1 MPAFGRI
8 LLCYDATR
16 EGRRALRHGASLA
29 GQVKAETHLLAVLNS
44 STWQQGTE
52 IASTVPLDVLEQ
64 SAREILRDGIEK
76 LAARGI
82 IATAHFAIG
91 DPLEQIPLFANELKA
106 DLIVVGHRRS
116 GRVRRWWSGKN
127 DGLLLDRVSCAVLV
141 AMEPEDVDTD
151 ASEPEEVLSA
161 RA

>member
-1 MPAFGRI
+1 MAAFGRI

-29 GQVKAETHLLAVLNS
+29 EQIKAETHLLAVLNIS
-44 STWQQGTE
+44 AWSQGAE
-52 IASTVPLDVLEQ
+52 IASTVPLDALEQ

-76 LAARGI
+76 LAARGV

-91 DPLEQIPLFANELKA
+91 DPLDQIPFFANELKA

-116 GRVRRWWSGKN
+116 GLIRRWWSGKN

-141 AMEPEDVDTD
+141 AMEPEDVDAHELEE
-151 ASEPEEVLSA
+151 ASSA

>member
-1 MPAFGRI
+1 MSAFGRI

-29 GQVKAETHLLAVLNS
+29 EQLKAETHLLAVLNS
-44 STWQQGTE
+44 LAWTQGAD
-52 IASTVPLDVLEQ
+52 IASAVPVDALEQ
-64 SAREILRDGIEK
+64 SAREILRDGIEV
-76 LAARGI
+76 LAARGV
-82 IATAHFAIG
+82 IAAPHFAIG
-91 DPLEQIPLFANELKA
+91 DPLDHIPFFARELKP

-116 GRVRRWWSGKN
+116 GLVRRWWSGKN

-141 AMEPEDVDTD
+141 AMDLDD
-151 ASEPEEVLSA
+151 ANALEQVATLSV

>member
-1 MPAFGRI
+1 MSAFGRI

-29 GQVKAETHLLAVLNS
+29 EQLKAETHLLAVLNS
-44 STWQQGTE
+44 LAWTQGAD
-52 IASTVPLDVLEQ
+52 IASAVPVDALEQ
-64 SAREILRDGIEK
+64 SAREILRDGIEV
-76 LAARGI
+76 LAARGV
-82 IATAHFAIG
+82 IAAPHFAIG
-91 DPLEQIPLFANELKA
+91 DPLDHIPFFARELKP

-116 GRVRRWWSGKN
+116 GLVRRWWSGKN

-141 AMEPEDVDTD
+141 AMDPDD
-151 ASEPEEVLSA
+151 ANALEQVATLSV

>member
-1 MPAFGRI
+1 MSAFGRI

-16 EGRRALRHGASLA
+16 EGRQALRHGASLA
-29 GQVKAETHLLAVLNS
+29 EQLKAETHLLAILNS
-44 STWQQGTE
+44 LVWTQGADV
-52 IASTVPLDVLEQ
+52 ASAVPFDALEQ

-76 LAARGI
+76 LAARGV
-82 IATAHFAIG
+82 IATPHFAIG
-91 DPLEQIPLFANELKA
+91 DPLDHIPFFARELKA

-116 GRVRRWWSGKN
+116 GLVRRWWSGKN

-141 AMEPEDVDTD
+141 AMDPEDANAQEQVET
-151 ASEPEEVLSA
+151 LSL